1 MVSLS
6 PMHLLLPVYQVYLP
20 QLLYPGQVDSTL
32 LHSKYRY
39 STQYTYRYS
48 THYTSTFHTV
58 HSTHLNSKY
67 RYGTQYTPTFQVQV
81 LYTVHSTFLFRL
93 NSICFQ
99 VQQPFQPFQFT
110 FPQTSLQ
117 QQTTNIQ
124 QLQTSVQQAGDGL
137 QQLQTSVQ
145 QPGDNIQQ
153 IHYTNSISGTTLQQ
167 ITTSHGTILATANSI
182 HQLNPAQLDSLA
194 SEAARHHGVG

>member
-1 MVSLS
+1 
-6 PMHLLLPVYQVYLP
+6 
-20 QLLYPGQVDSTL
+20 
-32 LHSKYRY
+32 
-39 STQYTYRYS
+39 
-48 THYTSTFHTV
+48 
-58 HSTHLNSKY
+58 
-67 RYGTQYTPTFQVQV
+67 
-81 LYTVHSTFLFRL
+81 
-93 NSICFQ
+93 
-99 VQQPFQPFQFT
+99 
-110 FPQTSLQ
+110 LQ

-145 QPGDNIQQ
+145 QQGDNIQQ

>member
-58 HSTHLNSKY
+58 HSTHLNS
-67 RYGTQYTPTFQVQV
+67 QVQV
-81 LYTVHSTFLFRL
+81 WYTVHSTFLFRL
-93 NSICFQ
+93 KSICFQ